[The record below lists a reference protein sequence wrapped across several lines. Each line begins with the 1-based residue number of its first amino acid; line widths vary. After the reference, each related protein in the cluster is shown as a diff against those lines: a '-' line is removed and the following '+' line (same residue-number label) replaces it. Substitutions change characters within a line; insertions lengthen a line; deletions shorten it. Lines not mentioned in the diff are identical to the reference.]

1 MKPPLKPQ
9 FCGFRFLGARCH
21 CPRHHRIRTISHSR
35 QGKNYAAATAGF
47 LPKVEVFL
55 PFISIYANQIIWK
68 VIFSTMRW
76 TQFSF
81 PELLRHHHWFGN
93 KPETWRV
100 GFEMNDEKKALL
112 GLVRTWEP
120 GNLDGQGMGG
130 TRTVVRCTCSDW
142 KEWGWSIGGDY
153 WAAVFWFINWDCGR
167 PIGPTV
173 VDPANDKGHLRR
185 KGL

>member
-1 MKPPLKPQ
+1 MKPPLKAQ

-21 CPRHHRIRTISHSR
+21 CPRHHRIPTFHIRGRGKTMLLLLLGFTKGRGIS
-35 QGKNYAAATAGF
+35 
-47 LPKVEVFL
+47 
-55 PFISIYANQIIWK
+55 SIYIHLCKSNHLESDFLNHEMDS
-68 VIFSTMRW
+68 VFFSRTSKTSSLVWEQTRD
-76 TQFSF
+76 
-81 PELLRHHHWFGN
+81 LKGWFWN
-93 KPETWRV
+93 ERRKE
-100 GFEMNDEKKALL
+100 GFAGL
-112 GLVRTWEP
+112 GQDLGTWEP
-120 GNLDGQGMGG
+120 RWSRDGG